1 MSELS
6 NVLTNLTQCLQ
17 FALRRLAPRA
27 ASCRAKQTSYLSS
40 LAILL
45 SWSFYSHYCQLSA
58 IKYLNFNKS
67 SGHMSNV
74 AKDRSAPA
82 CPSVAAATGA
92 THATAV
98 KTGYKEH
105 TRRSQDIDG
114 DIILCLDSVP
124 ARPAHLGC
132 GIFQTFCR

>member
-27 ASCRAKQTSYLSS
+27 ASCPAKQTSYLSS
-40 LAILL
+40 VAILHV
-45 SWSFYSHYCQLSA
+45 SWSFYSRYCQLSA
-58 IKYLNFNKS
+58 IKYLNSNES

-105 TRRSQDIDG
+105 TG
-114 DIILCLDSVP
+114 DHKTLTEILS
-124 ARPAHLGC
+124 
-132 GIFQTFCR
+132 